1 MGSPL
6 VSCARAT
13 RGLRRPSLNARSRRP
28 IGPPATTRNKQAW
41 KEYFFLL
48 KGDHMHRLKDKVA
61 IVTGSSSGIGK
72 AIALR
77 FGAEGANVIVT
88 ARRMALSEQTVAQIT
103 KDGGE
108 AWAIQTDVADEG
120 QVERLIEETVKRY
133 GRLDILV
140 NNAGVIAGGR
150 LAETTTKAF
159 DEVMNVNLRGTFF
172 CCRAGFKQMKK
183 QGGGMII
190 NMSSVAGVQ
199 AWAGTGTYSASKHG
213 IMALTKSLADEGRPH
228 HIRVSAIC
236 PGGVADEL
244 VDASPEEILRSE
256 KIDPFDVAETALYLA
271 TLGKYSVVHQIVI
284 DRLGADW

>member
-1 MGSPL
+1 
-6 VSCARAT
+6 
-13 RGLRRPSLNARSRRP
+13 
-28 IGPPATTRNKQAW
+28 
-41 KEYFFLL
+41 
-48 KGDHMHRLKDKVA
+48 MHRLKDKVA

-103 KDGGE
+103 KEGGE
-108 AWAIQTDVADEG
+108 AWAIQTDVADER

-140 NNAGVIAGGR
+140 NNAGVVAGGR